1 VRYRS
6 LGRTG
11 LEVSVVSLGSW
22 LTFGGSVG
30 EEVAIA
36 CVRRAFELGVNLF
49 DTANAYGRGRAEEV
63 LGRALA
69 RLPRDRILVATKV
82 YFPMGPGP
90 EDRGLGRTHLLAQCD
105 ASLRR
110 LGLGTIDLY
119 QCHRYDPQTPLEE
132 TCRVMDE
139 LVRTGKVRHWG
150 VSEWT
155 PEQMQAAVSL
165 CERVGLT
172 PPATDQ
178 PRYSMLERG
187 IEEDVLP
194 ACRRLGL
201 GVLAF
206 SPLAQG
212 MLTGKYLSA
221 DEVPPGSRAA
231 DPEAAGFV
239 RRFFTRE
246 NFARVDRLRAL
257 AGELGLPMSRLALAW
272 ALRLPE
278 VSTAIVGATR
288 VEQVDENVAA
298 ADVELHRD
306 ALDAV
311 ERALR

>member
-1 VRYRS
+1 MRYRS

>member
-257 AGELGLPMSRLALAW
+257 AGELGLPMARLALAW